1 MIFIVINKELRN
13 LLVMERGYSVYL
25 NILKKKLL
33 GLKMNYLKI
42 KSEIQKFVDE
52 RNWEDSHTPKNLA
65 MALSVEASELV
76 EIFTW
81 LKDDE
86 NLYKSNE
93 IKIKTQEELVDIFY
107 YIVRIC
113 QKMDINLEEAF
124 YEKMKKNT
132 IKHPKPN

>member
-1 MIFIVINKELRN
+1 
-13 LLVMERGYSVYL
+13 
-25 NILKKKLL
+25 
-33 GLKMNYLKI
+33 MNYLKI
-42 KSEIQKFVDE
+42 KQTIQNFVDE
-52 RNWEDSHTPKNLA
+52 RDWEESHTPKNLA

-86 NLYKSNE
+86 HLKNNNE
-93 IKIKTQEELVDIFY
+93 IKVRTQEELVDIFY

-113 QKMDINLEEAF
+113 QKMNIDLEEAF
-124 YEKMKKNT
+124 YKKMKKNI

>member
-1 MIFIVINKELRN
+1 
-13 LLVMERGYSVYL
+13 
-25 NILKKKLL
+25 
-33 GLKMNYLKI
+33 MNYTKI
-42 KSEIQKFVDE
+42 KQTIQNFVDE
-52 RNWEDSHTPKNLA
+52 RDWEESHTPKNLA

-86 NLYKSNE
+86 HLKSND
-93 IKIKTQEELVDIFY
+93 KIKSKTKEELVDIFY

-113 QKMDINLEEAF
+113 QKMDIDLEEAF
-124 YEKMKKNT
+124 YEKMKKNI